1 MVKTEADAILEL
13 AKQLLQ
19 EDVSVE
25 TRVRIAR
32 KILEHARAIKAA
44 PEPAKH

>member
-1 MVKTEADAILEL
+1 MVKDQADAILEQ
-13 AKQLLQ
+13 AKRLLE